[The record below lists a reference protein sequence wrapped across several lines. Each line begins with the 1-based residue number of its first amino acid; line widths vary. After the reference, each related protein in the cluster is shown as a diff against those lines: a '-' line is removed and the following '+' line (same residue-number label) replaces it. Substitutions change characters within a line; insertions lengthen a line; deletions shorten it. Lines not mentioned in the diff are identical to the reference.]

1 MSEERIKK
9 QLRVVRILRG
19 FIAVMIDGDNTQ
31 SSGVCYFA
39 DIRFLAEMPK
49 ADAATAE
56 ETARTKP

>member
-1 MSEERIKK
+1 
-9 QLRVVRILRG
+9 
-19 FIAVMIDGDNTQ
+19 MIDGDNTQ